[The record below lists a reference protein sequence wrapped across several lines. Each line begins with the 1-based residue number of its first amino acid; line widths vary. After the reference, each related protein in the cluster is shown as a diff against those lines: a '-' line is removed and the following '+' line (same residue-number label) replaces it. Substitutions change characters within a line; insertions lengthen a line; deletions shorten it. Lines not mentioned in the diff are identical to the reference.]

1 MNALSPNQAKPVF
14 GARKA
19 VEQFLSDMATVA
31 KRTFPRWHATLAEG
45 IEGCPIDADTRRGVL
60 DVHPLDDYYFAGVVA
75 LEASKIRQIFEA
87 DEADE
92 ILGQIGD
99 QVDAAAGRSDRV
111 VSDLVFFIAG
121 RVETI
126 MSTEKEKMPY
136 DQVVKA
142 ILQRIGVDKVEAT
155 EHLMTEALYRHTLG
169 EPLARGVPQW
179 WSTYRK
185 KYALSLKSDV
195 ATAKTDDVSP
205 LNTAN
210 VIPMRRRAP
219 RRAVVFQENRALYFC
234 RHS

>member
-1 MNALSPNQAKPVF
+1 M
-14 GARKA
+14 
-19 VEQFLSDMATVA
+19 SDMATVA

-45 IEGCPIDADTRRGVL
+45 IEGCPIDAETRRGVL

-75 LEASKIRQIFEA
+75 LEASKIRQLFETE
-87 DEADE
+87 EADE

-111 VSDLVFFIAG
+111 VSDLVFAIAG
-121 RVETI
+121 RVETV
-126 MSTEKEKMPY
+126 MNTKKEKMPY

-179 WSTYRK
+179 WNTYRK
-185 KYALSLKSDV
+185 KYALTLTPEV
-195 ATAKTDDVSP
+195 LPIRPEEPAL

-210 VIPMRRRAP
+210 VIPMRRRTP
-219 RRAVVFQENRALYFC
+219 RRAVVFQ
-234 RHS
+234 

>member
-1 MNALSPNQAKPVF
+1 MNALSPTQTKPAF
-14 GARKA
+14 SARKA
-19 VEQFLSDMATVA
+19 VEQFLADMSTVA

-45 IEGCPIDADTRRGVL
+45 IEGCPIDAETRRGVL

-75 LEASKIRQIFEA
+75 LEASKIRQLFNTEEA
-87 DEADE
+87 KE

-99 QVDAAAGRSDRV
+99 QVDVAAGRSDRV
-111 VSDLVFFIAG
+111 VSDLVFSIAG

-126 MSTEKEKMPY
+126 MNTEKEKMPY

-185 KYALSLKSDV
+185 KYVLSLTPDAAMVKIHEAPV
-195 ATAKTDDVSP
+195 TKV
-205 LNTAN
+205 AN
-210 VIPMRRRAP
+210 VIPLRRRTP
-219 RRAVVFQENRALYFC
+219 RRAVVFQ
-234 RHS
+234 

>member
-1 MNALSPNQAKPVF
+1 MNALSPTQTKPAF

-45 IEGCPIDADTRRGVL
+45 IEGCPIDAETRRGVL

-75 LEASKIRQIFEA
+75 LEASKIRQLFDSA
-87 DEADE
+87 EADE

-99 QVDAAAGRSDRV
+99 QVDAAAGRKDLV

-155 EHLMTEALYRHTLG
+155 EHLMTEALYRHSLG

-179 WSTYRK
+179 WSTYSK
-185 KYALSLKSDV
+185 KYVLSLKPEV
-195 ATAKTDDVSP
+195 ATIKTDAASVVDP
-205 LNTAN
+205 AN
-210 VIPMRRRAP
+210 VIQLRRRTP
-219 RRAVVFQENRALYFC
+219 RRAVVFQ
-234 RHS
+234 